1 MKGNYFRRI
10 ANVSILVFLFV
21 ALTSIVNAQTASHPR
36 IVQQGSRKVLL
47 VNNKPFLMLAGELH
61 NSSTSNLQYMDT
73 IWSKLVQMNLN
84 TVLAP
89 LSWELIE
96 PKEGKFDFSL
106 VDGLI
111 EKARKNNLKL
121 VFLWFGSWKNL
132 VSTYAPGWVKNNQ
145 ERFP

>member
-1 MKGNYFRRI
+1 MVRNYLRKI
-10 ANVSILVFLFV
+10 ILACSLVFLFV
-21 ALTSIVNAQTASHPR
+21 SLTNLVRAQTAFHPR
-36 IVQQGSRKVLL
+36 FEKQGSRSVLL

-61 NSSTSNLQYMDT
+61 NSSTSSLQYMDT
-73 IWSKLVQMNLN
+73 IWPRLVQMNLN

-111 EKARKNNLKL
+111 AKARKHKLKL

-132 VSTYAPGWVKNNQ
+132 VSTYVPAWVKNK
-145 ERFP
+145 R